1 MTDNVHII
9 SIVGRFL
16 EHSRIYIFGD
26 GDAARYYI
34 ASADWMTRNTLRRV
48 EVATPILQDD
58 VKRRIDHIFDVMWHD
73 NVQARD
79 QQPTAATPAAIP
91 ARKRRWRARTCCMTK
106 PTAWQRASKNNKN
119 RPSVSLKKRETKKT
133 SGRESTP
140 PEAVGQS
147 SINSTR
153 TAFCTSIPR
162 RVSDHRSV
170 LC

>member
-1 MTDNVHII
+1 MRSFFEYMIRQETENAKKGLPSGITVKVNSLVDPKIIELLYEASKAGVRVQLIVRGICCLRGGVPGLTDNVHII

-73 NVQARD
+73 NVQAL
-79 QQPTAATPAAIP
+79 
-91 ARKRRWRARTCCMTK
+91 
-106 PTAWQRASKNNKN
+106 
-119 RPSVSLKKRETKKT
+119 SL
-133 SGRESTP
+133 
-140 PEAVGQS
+140 
-147 SINSTR
+147 IH
-153 TAFCTSIPR
+153 I
-162 RVSDHRSV
+162 
-170 LC
+170 